1 MKNSTIFIPILGAL
15 SLSLSACGMIGGVP
29 TTSTT
34 TGSNRPQPSVTTVTQ
49 TTTATATAEP
59 AGTQTVEPVDEPE
72 PEAETSL
79 TGTDPGILKLGS
91 SFTYSDGL
99 QLTLSKP
106 TQFTPSEWAAPS
118 SDPGLI
124 FTVTMMN
131 GTGAK
136 FDPTL
141 NSITA
146 QIGNEEA
153 EQIFDSENG
162 LDGGPSTSILPGR
175 EVTYKAAFVGTD
187 TKNLVVEIAPDWDH
201 GALTFTPDGK

>member
-1 MKNSTIFIPILGAL
+1 MKNSTIFIPTLGAL
-15 SLSLSACGMIGGVP
+15 ALSLSACGVIGGAP

-49 TTTATATAEP
+49 TTTATAEP
-59 AGTQTVEPVDEPE
+59 GGTQTVEPVDEPDR
-72 PEAETSL
+72 ETSL

-141 NSITA
+141 SSITA